1 MVLLVFIKERIK
13 GQGKKREKEGVGMVG
28 GVELFHAGEKE
39 NTWKKYDIKSDV
51 KKKVGSLKL
60 KSPLLTTFIP
70 VFKSVIM

>member
-51 KKKVGSLKL
+51 KKSWFTKAKV
-60 KSPLLTTFIP
+60 PTFNH
-70 VFKSVIM
+70 FYTCF

>member
-51 KKKVGSLKL
+51 KKKLVH
-60 KSPLLTTFIP
+60 
-70 VFKSVIM
+70 